1 MTNVDGDHLE
11 TEQKY
16 DVEAGFALPDFG
28 RLAGPGGRRAEP
40 KRYYLSAT
48 YFDTENLDLHR
59 SRITL
64 RRRVGGS
71 DEGWHLKLPVRKD
84 TRQELHAPLD
94 EGGAGSVPARLTA
107 QVEDITAGQRLRPIA
122 ILDTERTVVTVP
134 GPTGEAMLEIAD
146 DRVTATRLGD
156 PDDEPVRWREI
167 EVEII
172 SEAPEAA
179 GLLAEAGQVL
189 RKAGAK
195 PSSSGS
201 KLARLLQSLFIADP
215 DEQDILMACAENLGG
230 ESSRR
235 GHTKHRF
242 DHEVRMASC
251 QVGRLSPIEV
261 FGGFYGSCGP
271 GDDNERA

>member
-1 MTNVDGDHLE
+1 VTNGHGDHLE

-16 DVEAGFALPDFG
+16 DAETGFALPDFG
-28 RLAGPGGRRAEP
+28 GLTRPGGRRAKP

-64 RRRVGGS
+64 RRRVGGT

-94 EGGAGSVPARLTA
+94 EGGTGSIPARLTA

-146 DRVTATRLGD
+146 DRVTATRFGE
-156 PDDEPVRWREI
+156 PDEEPVTWREI
-167 EVEII
+167 EVEVI
-172 SEAPEAA
+172 SAAPEAA
-179 GLLAEAGQVL
+179 GLLEKAGQVL
-189 RKAGAK
+189 REAGAK

-201 KLARLLQSLFIADP
+201 KLARLLQSLFRRNP
-215 DEQDILMACAENLGG
+215 DERDTLMAWTESLGG

-235 GHTKHRF
+235 GHT
-242 DHEVRMASC
+242 AWA
-251 QVGRLSPIEV
+251 
-261 FGGFYGSCGP
+261 Y
-271 GDDNERA
+271 